1 MPALP
6 VILAFVKGGLGWLW
20 EFFSS
25 HIGQLVLV
33 GLVCWF
39 WSAHRSNVYWETKIE
54 QDRQAAIA
62 AAEAEQVRQA
72 EAAREIAAA
81 AADRFAKEQALVRD
95 LQAQIDAFDKEET
108 ANEADRLPPRDKPT
122 CTPAVVRPCRV
133 DGDFARRLQHLD
145 ATADR
150 HARRTPGRSR

>member
-1 MPALP
+1 MPALA

-39 WSAHRSNVYWETKIE
+39 WSAHRTNVKWEARVE
-54 QDRQAAIA
+54 ADRQAAVA
-62 AAEAEQVRQA
+62 AAKAEETRQA
-72 EAAREIAAA
+72 DAAREIAEAA
-81 AADRFAKEQALVRD
+81 TDRLAEEQALVRD
-95 LQAQIDAFDKEET
+95 LQAQIEAFDKEET
-108 ANEADRLPPRDKPT
+108 IADEKPIPSGKPS

-133 DGDFARRLQHLD
+133 DDAFFRRLQQLD
-145 ATADR
+145 AAAHR
-150 HARRTPGRSR
+150 RAPGPAHRAR